1 MSVKSVSKMS
11 VKYPKVKSDNK
22 QRVYIVFYLNGK
34 RYRLFNGSKINSNL
48 CPNSYPV
55 GKRFEVAQLL
65 AAEVF
70 KFITSGLSL
79 QEPLKVINKSDLE
92 CFKLALDAKLQGEYS
107 DKYKSMLRFVYDS
120 FTSKLSN
127 ENIAS
132 NDVKSYLNHYA
143 LGVSYNTI
151 KRHLSV
157 LINEARN
164 IGMNSNPM
172 EGIKA
177 KKTKAKLH
185 KPYNDIRLILDEIKL
200 FNNNLYLCCIMTYGC
215 LLRPHR
221 EIRELKWSDFS
232 DDLGYIHLSGNRNKS
247 GKNRIVPV
255 PIYIRELLVKGQPQ
269 HNIFTDTTRPLN
281 EDYFKTLW
289 GRFKRVSKLLEQ
301 DQTLYSFRHSGA
313 IEIFKRT
320 GSITKLQKAMEHSS
334 INVSLTYLRG
344 LEIAELKEED
354 MPNIKTPA
362 KCKGL

>member
-48 CPNSYPV
+48 CPNSYPI

-92 CFKLALDAKLQGEYS
+92 YFKLALDAKMQGEYS

-289 GRFKRVSKLLEQ
+289 GRFKRVSKLLKQ

-320 GSITKLQKAMEHSS
+320 GSITKLQKAMGHSS
-334 INVSLTYLRG
+334 INVSLTYLRC

-354 MPNIKTPA
+354 MPMV
-362 KCKGL
+362 

>member
-22 QRVYIVFYLNGK
+22 QRFYVVFYNNGK

-48 CPNSYPV
+48 YPNSYPV
-55 GKRFEVAQLL
+55 AKRYEIAQLL

-70 KFITSGLSL
+70 KYISSGLSI
-79 QEPLKVINKSDLE
+79 QDPVRVICKSDKQYL
-92 CFKLALDAKLQGEYS
+92 KLALDNKIKGEYS
-107 DKYKSMLRFVYDS
+107 DKYKSMLRFVYDGFVS
-120 FTSKLSN
+120 YSTD
-127 ENIAS
+127 ENITS
-132 NDVKSYLNHYA
+132 NNVKTYLNQYA

-151 KRHLSV
+151 KRHLNV

-172 EGIKA
+172 ESIKA

-185 KPYNDIRLILDEIKL
+185 KPYKDINLILNEIKL
-200 FNNNLYLCCIMTYGC
+200 FSDNLYLCCLMTYGC

-269 HNIFTDTTRPLN
+269 HNIFTGATRPLN

-301 DQTLYSFRHSGA
+301 DQTLYSFRHTGA

-320 GSITKLQKAMEHSS
+320 GSITKLQKAMGHSS

-354 MPNIKTPA
+354 MPMV
-362 KCKGL
+362 

>member
-22 QRVYIVFYLNGK
+22 QRFYVVFYNNGK

-48 CPNSYPV
+48 YPNSYPV
-55 GKRFEVAQLL
+55 GKRYEVAQLL

-79 QEPLKVINKSDLE
+79 QEPLKVINKSDVE
-92 CFKLALDAKLQGEYS
+92 YFKLALDAKLKGDYS
-107 DKYKSMLRFVYDS
+107 DKYKSMLRFVYDG
-120 FTSKLSN
+120 FLFHLTDEK
-127 ENIAS
+127 ITS

-200 FNNNLYLCCIMTYGC
+200 FNDNLYLCCLMTYGC

-232 DDLGYIHLSGNRNKS
+232 DDLDYIHLSGNRNKS

-255 PIYIRELLVKGQPQ
+255 PTYVRDILVKGQPH

-301 DQTLYSFRHSGA
+301 DQTLYSFRHTGA

-320 GSITKLQKAMEHSS
+320 GSITKLQKAMGHSS
-334 INVSLTYLRG
+334 INVSLTYKRFR
-344 LEIAELKEED
+344 
-354 MPNIKTPA
+354 NS
-362 KCKGL
+362 

>member
-1 MSVKSVSKMS
+1 MKF
-11 VKYPKVKSDNK
+11 KYPKVMFDSK
-22 QRVYIVFYLNGK
+22 QRVYVSFSLNNK
-34 RYRLFNGSKINSNL
+34 RFRLFNGSKINSDIY
-48 CPNSYPV
+48 PNTYTKE
-55 GKRFEVAQLL
+55 KRLEVAHLL
-65 AAEVF
+65 AAEVY
-70 KFITSGLSL
+70 KSISSGLSVL
-79 QEPLKVINKSDLE
+79 DTTKELCANQNNSDLE
-92 CFKLALDAKLQGEYS
+92 SFELALHNKLKGDYS

-120 FTSKLSN
+120 FTAKLTD
-127 ENIAS
+127 ENITS

-200 FNNNLYLCCIMTYGC
+200 FNDNLYLCCVMTYGC

-255 PIYIRELLVKGQPQ
+255 PIYTRELLVKGQPQ

-320 GSITKLQKAMEHSS
+320 GSITKLQKAMGHSS

-354 MPNIKTPA
+354 MPMV
-362 KCKGL
+362 

>member
-11 VKYPKVKSDNK
+11 VKYPKIKSDNK
-22 QRVYIVFYLNGK
+22 QRFYVVFYNYGK

-48 CPNSYPV
+48 YPNSYPKA
-55 GKRFEVAQLL
+55 KRYEIAQLL

-70 KFITSGLSL
+70 KYISSGLSI
-79 QEPLKVINKSDLE
+79 QDPIRVICKSDKQYL
-92 CFKLALDAKLQGEYS
+92 KLALDNKIKGEYS
-107 DKYKSMLRFVYDS
+107 DKYKSMLRFVYDGFVS
-120 FTSKLSN
+120 YLRDGNITSN
-127 ENIAS
+127 N
-132 NDVKSYLNHYA
+132 VKSYLNQYA
-143 LGVSYNTI
+143 LGVSFNTI
-151 KRHLSV
+151 KRHLNV

-172 EGIKA
+172 ESIKA

-185 KPYNDIRLILDEIKL
+185 KPYKDINLILNEIKL
-200 FNNNLYLCCIMTYGC
+200 FSDNLYLCCLMTYGC

-232 DDLGYIHLSGNRNKS
+232 DDLSYIHLSGNRNKS

-269 HNIFTDTTRPLN
+269 HNIFTDTIRPLN
-281 EDYFKTLW
+281 EDCFKTLW
-289 GRFKRVSKLLEQ
+289 GRFKMVSELLEQ

-320 GSITKLQKAMEHSS
+320 GSITKLQRAMGHSS

-354 MPNIKTPA
+354 MPMV
-362 KCKGL
+362 

>member
-11 VKYPKVKSDNK
+11 VKYPKIKSDNK
-22 QRVYIVFYLNGK
+22 QRFYVVFYNNGK

-48 CPNSYPV
+48 YPNSYPV
-55 GKRFEVAQLL
+55 AKRYEIAQLL

-70 KFITSGLSL
+70 KYISSGLSI
-79 QEPLKVINKSDLE
+79 QDPVRVICKSDKQYL
-92 CFKLALDAKLQGEYS
+92 KLALDNKLKGEYS
-107 DKYKSMLRFVYDS
+107 DKYKSMLRFVYDGFVS
-120 FTSKLSN
+120 YSTD
-127 ENIAS
+127 ENITS
-132 NDVKSYLNHYA
+132 NNVKTYLNQYA

-151 KRHLSV
+151 KRHLNV

-172 EGIKA
+172 ESIKA

-185 KPYNDIRLILDEIKL
+185 KPYKDINLILNEIKL
-200 FNNNLYLCCIMTYGC
+200 FSDNLYLCCLMTYGC

-269 HNIFTDTTRPLN
+269 HNIFTHTTRPLN

-289 GRFKRVSKLLEQ
+289 SRFKRQSNALEQ
-301 DQTLYSFRHSGA
+301 GQTLYSFRHSGA

-320 GSITKLQKAMEHSS
+320 GSITKLQKAMGHSS

-344 LEIAELKEED
+344 LEIAELKEGD
-354 MPNIKTPA
+354 MPMV
-362 KCKGL
+362 

>member
-11 VKYPKVKSDNK
+11 VKYPKIKSDNK
-22 QRVYIVFYLNGK
+22 QRFYIVFYNNGK

-48 CPNSYPV
+48 HPNSYPV
-55 GKRFEVAQLL
+55 AKRYEISQLL

-70 KFITSGLSL
+70 KYTSSGLSV
-79 QEPLKVINKSDLE
+79 QDPVRVICRSDKQYL
-92 CFKLALDAKLQGEYS
+92 KLALDNKLKGEYS
-107 DKYKSMLRFVYDS
+107 DKYKSMLRFVYDG
-120 FTSKLSN
+120 FVSN
-127 ENIAS
+127 LTDENITS
-132 NDVKSYLNHYA
+132 NNVKSYLNHYA

-151 KRHLSV
+151 KRHLNV

-172 EGIKA
+172 ESIKA

-185 KPYNDIRLILDEIKL
+185 KPYKDINLILNEIKL
-200 FNNNLYLCCIMTYGC
+200 FSDNLYLCCLMTYGC
-215 LLRPHR
+215 LLRPSR

-232 DDLGYIHLSGNRNKS
+232 DDLSYIHLSGHRNKS

-269 HNIFTDTTRPLN
+269 HNIFTGTTKPLN

-301 DQTLYSFRHSGA
+301 DQTLYSFRHTGA

-320 GSITKLQKAMEHSS
+320 GSITKLQKAMGHSS

-354 MPNIKTPA
+354 MPMV
-362 KCKGL
+362 

>member
-11 VKYPKVKSDNK
+11 VKYPKIKSDNK
-22 QRVYIVFYLNGK
+22 KRFYVVFYQKGK
-34 RYRLFNGSKINSNL
+34 RYRLSNGSKINSNL
-48 CPNSYPV
+48 YPNSYPIE
-55 GKRFEVAQLL
+55 KRYEVAQLL

-70 KFITSGLSL
+70 KFINSGLDI
-79 QEPLKVINKSDLE
+79 QYPTKVLNKSDIEYLKLGLE
-92 CFKLALDAKLQGEYS
+92 IKLKGDYS
-107 DKYKSMLRFVYDS
+107 NKYKSMLRFVYDS
-120 FTSKLSN
+120 FTSKLSD

-132 NDVKSYLNHYA
+132 NDVKSYLNQYA

-151 KRHLSV
+151 KRHLNV

-164 IGMNSNPM
+164 AGMINNPM
-172 EGIKA
+172 ESLKA
-177 KKTKAKLH
+177 KKTRAKLH
-185 KPYNDIRLILDEIKL
+185 KPYKDIKLIFDEIKL
-200 FNNNLYLCCIMTYGC
+200 FNDNLYLCCLMTYGC

-232 DDLGYIHLSGNRNKS
+232 DDLNYIHLSGHRNKS

-320 GSITKLQKAMEHSS
+320 GSITKLQKAMGHSS

-354 MPNIKTPA
+354 MPMV
-362 KCKGL
+362 

>member
-22 QRVYIVFYLNGK
+22 QRFYVVFYNNGK

-48 CPNSYPV
+48 YPNSYPV
-55 GKRFEVAQLL
+55 AKRYEIAQLL

-70 KFITSGLSL
+70 KYISSGLSI
-79 QEPLKVINKSDLE
+79 QDPVRVICKSDKQYL
-92 CFKLALDAKLQGEYS
+92 KLALDNKIKGEYS
-107 DKYKSMLRFVYDS
+107 DKYKSMLRFVYDGFVS
-120 FTSKLSN
+120 YSTD
-127 ENIAS
+127 ENITS
-132 NDVKSYLNHYA
+132 NNVKTYLNQYA

-151 KRHLSV
+151 KRHLNV

-172 EGIKA
+172 ESIKA

-185 KPYNDIRLILDEIKL
+185 KPYKDINLILNEIKL
-200 FNNNLYLCCIMTYGC
+200 FSDNLYLCCLMTYGC

-269 HNIFTDTTRPLN
+269 HNIFTGTTRPLN

-289 GRFKRVSKLLEQ
+289 GRFKTVSELLEQ

-320 GSITKLQKAMEHSS
+320 GSITKLQRAMGHSS

-344 LEIAELKEED
+344 LEVAELKEED
-354 MPNIKTPA
+354 MPMV
-362 KCKGL
+362 

>member
-22 QRVYIVFYLNGK
+22 QRFYVVFYNNGK

-48 CPNSYPV
+48 YPNSYPLN
-55 GKRFEVAQLL
+55 KRYEIAQLL

-70 KFITSGLSL
+70 KYISSGLSI
-79 QEPLKVINKSDLE
+79 QDPVRVICKSDKQYL
-92 CFKLALDAKLQGEYS
+92 KLALDNKIKGEYS
-107 DKYKSMLRFVYDS
+107 DKYKSMLRFVYDGFVS
-120 FTSKLSN
+120 YSTD
-127 ENIAS
+127 ENITS
-132 NDVKSYLNHYA
+132 NNVKTYLNQYA

-151 KRHLSV
+151 KRHLNV

-172 EGIKA
+172 ESIKA

-185 KPYNDIRLILDEIKL
+185 KPYKDINLILNEIKL
-200 FNNNLYLCCIMTYGC
+200 FSDNLYLCCLMTYGC

-289 GRFKRVSKLLEQ
+289 GRFKRVSKLLGQ
-301 DQTLYSFRHSGA
+301 DQTLYSFRHTGA

-320 GSITKLQKAMEHSS
+320 GSITKLQKAMGHSS

-354 MPNIKTPA
+354 MPMV
-362 KCKGL
+362 

>member
-1 MSVKSVSKMS
+1 MS
-11 VKYPKVKSDNK
+11 VKYPKIKSDNK
-22 QRVYIVFYLNGK
+22 QRFYVVFYNNGK

-48 CPNSYPV
+48 FPNSYPV
-55 GKRFEVAQLL
+55 AKRYEIAQLL

-70 KFITSGLSL
+70 KYISSGLSI
-79 QEPLKVINKSDLE
+79 QDPVIVIRKSDKQYL
-92 CFKLALDAKLQGEYS
+92 KLALEAKLNGEYS
-107 DKYKSMLRFVYDS
+107 DKYKSMLRFVYDG
-120 FTSKLSN
+120 FLFHLTD
-127 ENIAS
+127 ENITS

-185 KPYNDIRLILDEIKL
+185 KPYKDINLILNEIKL
-200 FNNNLYLCCIMTYGC
+200 FSDNLYLCCLMTYGC

-232 DDLGYIHLSGNRNKS
+232 DDLDYIHLSGNRNKS

-255 PIYIRELLVKGQPQ
+255 PIYIKQLLVKRQPQ
-269 HNIFTDTTRPLN
+269 HNIFTGTTRPLN

-289 GRFKRVSKLLEQ
+289 SSVLRRSA
-301 DQTLYSFRHSGA
+301 QTDWTRPYYNLF
-313 IEIFKRT
+313 F
-320 GSITKLQKAMEHSS
+320 
-334 INVSLTYLRG
+334 
-344 LEIAELKEED
+344 
-354 MPNIKTPA
+354 
-362 KCKGL
+362 

>member
-1 MSVKSVSKMS
+1 MSVKSVSKLS

-22 QRVYIVFYLNGK
+22 QRFYIVFYNNGK

-48 CPNSYPV
+48 YPNSYPV
-55 GKRFEVAQLL
+55 AKRYEIAQLL

-70 KFITSGLSL
+70 KFISSGLCI
-79 QEPLKVINKSDLE
+79 QDPIRVICKSDKQYL
-92 CFKLALDAKLQGEYS
+92 KLALDNKIKGEYS
-107 DKYKSMLRFVYDS
+107 DKYKSMLRFVYDGFVS
-120 FTSKLSN
+120 CLTD
-127 ENIAS
+127 ENITSS
-132 NDVKSYLNHYA
+132 NVKTYLNQYA

-151 KRHLSV
+151 KRHLNV

-164 IGMNSNPM
+164 TGMNSNPM
-172 EGIKA
+172 ESIKA

-185 KPYNDIRLILDEIKL
+185 KPYKDINLILNEIKL
-200 FNNNLYLCCIMTYGC
+200 FSDNLYLCCLMTYGC

-255 PIYIRELLVKGQPQ
+255 PIYIREMLVIGQPQ
-269 HNIFTDTTRPLN
+269 HNIFTDTTKPLN

-301 DQTLYSFRHSGA
+301 DQTLYSFRHTGA

-320 GSITKLQKAMEHSS
+320 GSITKLQKAMGHSS
-334 INVSLTYLRG
+334 VNVSLIYLRG

-354 MPNIKTPA
+354 MPMV
-362 KCKGL
+362 

>member
-1 MSVKSVSKMS
+1 MQYN
-11 VKYPKVKSDNK
+11 YPKVKSDSK
-22 QRVYIVFYLNGK
+22 QRLYISFNINNK
-34 RYRLFNGSKINSNL
+34 RYRLFNGRKINSNL
-48 CPNSYPV
+48 YPNSYPLN
-55 GKRFEVAQLL
+55 KRYEIAQLL

-70 KFITSGLSL
+70 KYISSGLSI
-79 QEPLKVINKSDLE
+79 QEPVRAICKSDKEYL
-92 CFKLALDAKLQGEYS
+92 KLALDNKLKGDYS
-107 DKYKSMLRFVYDS
+107 DKYKSMLRFVFDGFVS
-120 FTSKLSN
+120 HLTD
-127 ENIAS
+127 ENITS
-132 NDVKSYLNHYA
+132 NDVKSYLNQYA

-151 KRHLSV
+151 KRHLNV

-172 EGIKA
+172 ESIKA

-185 KPYNDIRLILDEIKL
+185 KPYKDINLILNEIRLFSDS
-200 FNNNLYLCCIMTYGC
+200 LYLCCLMTYGC

-320 GSITKLQKAMEHSS
+320 GSITKLQKAMGHSS

-354 MPNIKTPA
+354 MPTLIKP
-362 KCKGL
+362 

>member
-1 MSVKSVSKMS
+1 MS

-22 QRVYIVFYLNGK
+22 QRFYVVFYNNGK

-48 CPNSYPV
+48 FPNSYPV
-55 GKRFEVAQLL
+55 AKRYEIAQLL

-70 KFITSGLSL
+70 KYISSGLSI
-79 QEPLKVINKSDLE
+79 QDPVIVIRKSDKQYL
-92 CFKLALDAKLQGEYS
+92 KLALEAKLNGEYS
-107 DKYKSMLRFVYDS
+107 DKYKSMLRFVYDG
-120 FTSKLSN
+120 FLFHLTDEK
-127 ENIAS
+127 ITS

-200 FNNNLYLCCIMTYGC
+200 FNDNLYLCCLMTYGC

-232 DDLGYIHLSGNRNKS
+232 DDLDYIHLSGNRNKS
-247 GKNRIVPV
+247 GRNRIVPV
-255 PIYIRELLVKGQPQ
+255 PSYVRDILVKGEPH
-269 HNIFTDTTRPLN
+269 HNIFSGRQQPLN

-289 GRFKRVSKLLEQ
+289 SRFKRVSKLLEQ

-320 GSITKLQKAMEHSS
+320 GSITKLQKAMGHSS

-354 MPNIKTPA
+354 MPMVELVLN
-362 KCKGL
+362 LN

>member
-1 MSVKSVSKMS
+1 VCQKIS

-22 QRVYIVFYLNGK
+22 QRFYVVFYNNGK

-48 CPNSYPV
+48 YPNSYPLN
-55 GKRFEVAQLL
+55 KRYEIAQLL

-70 KFITSGLSL
+70 KYISSGLSI
-79 QEPLKVINKSDLE
+79 QDPVRVICKSDKQYL
-92 CFKLALDAKLQGEYS
+92 KLALDNKIKGEYS
-107 DKYKSMLRFVYDS
+107 DKYKSMLRFVYDGFVS
-120 FTSKLSN
+120 YSTD
-127 ENIAS
+127 ENITS
-132 NDVKSYLNHYA
+132 NNVKTYLNQYA

-151 KRHLSV
+151 KRHLNV

-172 EGIKA
+172 ESIKA

-185 KPYNDIRLILDEIKL
+185 KPYKDINLILNEIKL
-200 FNNNLYLCCIMTYGC
+200 FSDNLYLCCLMTYGC

-269 HNIFTDTTRPLN
+269 HNIFTGATRPLN

-289 GRFKRVSKLLEQ
+289 GRFKRVSKLLGQ
-301 DQTLYSFRHSGA
+301 DQTLYSFRHTGA

-320 GSITKLQKAMEHSS
+320 GSITKLQKAMGHSS

-354 MPNIKTPA
+354 MPMV
-362 KCKGL
+362 

>member
-1 MSVKSVSKMS
+1 MKLN
-11 VKYPKVKSDNK
+11 YPTVHTDQKQKVFISFIIN
-22 QRVYIVFYLNGK
+22 QK
-34 RYRLFNGSKINSNL
+34 RYRLYNGKRIGSKTN
-48 CPNSYPV
+48 PNSFPLSQRENI
-55 GKRFEVAQLL
+55 GNLL
-65 AAEVF
+65 AAEIYNYLINGGQLSAYRTN
-70 KFITSGLSL
+70 KIISG
-79 QEPLKVINKSDLE
+79 KKSDKVYLAQ
-92 CFKLALDAKLQGEYS
+92 ALDNKLKGEYS
-107 DKYKSMLRFVYDS
+107 EKYKSMLRFVFDGFVSYLTD
-120 FTSKLSN
+120 
-127 ENIAS
+127 ENITS
-132 NDVKSYLNHYA
+132 NSVKSYLNQYA

-151 KRHLSV
+151 KRHLNV

-164 IGMNSNPM
+164 IGMISNPM
-172 EGIKA
+172 ESIKA

-185 KPYNDIRLILDEIKL
+185 KPYKDINLILNEIKL
-200 FNNNLYLCCIMTYGC
+200 FSDNLYLCCLMTYGC

-232 DDLGYIHLSGNRNKS
+232 DDLGYIHLSGHRNKS

-269 HNIFTDTTRPLN
+269 HNIFTGTKRPLN

-301 DQTLYSFRHSGA
+301 DQTLYSFRHTGA

-320 GSITKLQKAMEHSS
+320 GSITKLQKAMGHSS

-354 MPNIKTPA
+354 MPMV
-362 KCKGL
+362 

>member
-1 MSVKSVSKMS
+1 MSVKSMSKMS

-22 QRVYIVFYLNGK
+22 QRFYIVFYNNGK

-48 CPNSYPV
+48 YPNSYPV
-55 GKRFEVAQLL
+55 AKRYEIAQLL

-70 KFITSGLSL
+70 KYISSGLSI
-79 QEPLKVINKSDLE
+79 QDPVRVICKSDKQYL
-92 CFKLALDAKLQGEYS
+92 KLALDNKLKGEYS
-107 DKYKSMLRFVYDS
+107 DKYKSMLRFVYDGFVS
-120 FTSKLSN
+120 YLTDENITSN
-127 ENIAS
+127 E
-132 NDVKSYLNHYA
+132 VKSYLNQYA

-151 KRHLSV
+151 KRHLNV

-172 EGIKA
+172 ESIKA

-185 KPYNDIRLILDEIKL
+185 KPYKDINLILNEIKL
-200 FNNNLYLCCIMTYGC
+200 FSDNLFLCCLMTYGC

-269 HNIFTDTTRPLN
+269 HNIFTHTTRL
-281 EDYFKTLW
+281 
-289 GRFKRVSKLLEQ
+289 
-301 DQTLYSFRHSGA
+301 
-313 IEIFKRT
+313 I
-320 GSITKLQKAMEHSS
+320 SISRQ
-334 INVSLTYLRG
+334 V
-344 LEIAELKEED
+344 
-354 MPNIKTPA
+354 NIT
-362 KCKGL
+362 

>member
-1 MSVKSVSKMS
+1 
-11 VKYPKVKSDNK
+11 
-22 QRVYIVFYLNGK
+22 VFYNNGK

-48 CPNSYPV
+48 YPNSYPLN
-55 GKRFEVAQLL
+55 KRYEIAQLL

-70 KFITSGLSL
+70 KYISSGLSI
-79 QEPLKVINKSDLE
+79 QDPVRVICKSDKQYL
-92 CFKLALDAKLQGEYS
+92 KLALDNKIKGEYS
-107 DKYKSMLRFVYDS
+107 DKYKSMLRFVYDGFVS
-120 FTSKLSN
+120 YSTD
-127 ENIAS
+127 ENITS
-132 NDVKSYLNHYA
+132 NNVKTYLNQYA

-151 KRHLSV
+151 KRHLNV

-172 EGIKA
+172 ESIKA

-185 KPYNDIRLILDEIKL
+185 KPYKDINLILNEIKL
-200 FNNNLYLCCIMTYGC
+200 FSDNLYLCCLMTYGC

-269 HNIFTDTTRPLN
+269 HNIFTGATRPLN

-289 GRFKRVSKLLEQ
+289 GRFKRVSKLLGQ
-301 DQTLYSFRHSGA
+301 DQTLYSFRHTGA

-320 GSITKLQKAMEHSS
+320 GSITKLQKAMGHSS

-354 MPNIKTPA
+354 MPMV
-362 KCKGL
+362 

>member
-11 VKYPKVKSDNK
+11 VKYPKIKSDNK
-22 QRVYIVFYLNGK
+22 QRFYVVFYNNGK

-48 CPNSYPV
+48 YPNSYPV
-55 GKRFEVAQLL
+55 GKRYEVAQLL

-79 QEPLKVINKSDLE
+79 QEPLKVINKSDVE
-92 CFKLALDAKLQGEYS
+92 YFKLALDAKLKGDYS
-107 DKYKSMLRFVYDS
+107 DKYKSMLRFVYDG
-120 FTSKLSN
+120 FLFHLTDEK
-127 ENIAS
+127 ITS

-232 DDLGYIHLSGNRNKS
+232 DDLSYIHLSGNRNKS

-255 PIYIRELLVKGQPQ
+255 PIYIRELLIKGQPH

-289 GRFKRVSKLLEQ
+289 SRFKKVSKLLEQ

-320 GSITKLQKAMEHSS
+320 GSITKLQKAMGHSS

-354 MPNIKTPA
+354 MPMV
-362 KCKGL
+362 

>member
-22 QRVYIVFYLNGK
+22 QRFYIVFYSNGK

-48 CPNSYPV
+48 CPNSYPLN
-55 GKRFEVAQLL
+55 KRYEIAQLL

-70 KFITSGLSL
+70 KYISNGYNL
-79 QEPLKVINKSDLE
+79 QDPIKANGNSDRCYL
-92 CFKLALDAKLQGEYS
+92 KLALEAKLKGDYS
-107 DKYKSMLRFVYDS
+107 DKYKSMLRFIYDS
-120 FTSKLSN
+120 FTSKLTD
-127 ENIAS
+127 ENITS
-132 NDVKSYLNHYA
+132 SDVKSYLNHYV

-164 IGMNSNPM
+164 IGMSSNPM

-185 KPYNDIRLILDEIKL
+185 KPYNDIRLILDKIKL
-200 FNNNLYLCCIMTYGC
+200 FNDNLYLCCLMTYGC

-221 EIRELKWSDFS
+221 EIRELTWSDFS
-232 DDLGYIHLSGNRNKS
+232 DDLKYIHLSGNRNKS
-247 GKNRIVPV
+247 GRNRIVPV
-255 PIYIRELLVKGQPQ
+255 PSYVREILVKGEPN
-269 HNIFTDTTRPLN
+269 HNIFSGRQQPLN
-281 EDYFKTLW
+281 QDYFKTLW
-289 GRFKRVSKLLEQ
+289 SRFKRQSNVLEQ
-301 DQTLYSFRHSGA
+301 GQTLYSFRHSGA

-320 GSITKLQKAMEHSS
+320 GSITKLQKAMGHSS

-354 MPNIKTPA
+354 MPMV
-362 KCKGL
+362 

>member
-11 VKYPKVKSDNK
+11 VKYPKIKSDNK
-22 QRVYIVFYLNGK
+22 QRFYIVFYNNGK

-48 CPNSYPV
+48 HPNSYPV
-55 GKRFEVAQLL
+55 AKRYEVAQLL

-70 KFITSGLSL
+70 KFITSGLSV
-79 QEPLKVINKSDLE
+79 QEPVRVICKSDKQYL
-92 CFKLALDAKLQGEYS
+92 KLALDNKLKGDYS
-107 DKYKSMLRFVYDS
+107 DKYKSMLRFVYDGFVS
-120 FTSKLSN
+120 YLTD
-127 ENIAS
+127 ENITS
-132 NDVKSYLNHYA
+132 NNVKSYLSHYA

-151 KRHLSV
+151 KRHLNV

-164 IGMNSNPM
+164 IGMDSNPM
-172 EGIKA
+172 EIIKA

-185 KPYNDIRLILDEIKL
+185 KPYKDINLILNEIKL
-200 FNNNLYLCCIMTYGC
+200 FSDNLFLCCLMTYGC

-255 PIYIRELLVKGQPQ
+255 PIYIRQLLVKGQPQ
-269 HNIFTDTTRPLN
+269 HNIFTGTTRPLN

-301 DQTLYSFRHSGA
+301 DQTLYSFRHSGS

-320 GSITKLQKAMEHSS
+320 GSITKLQKAMGHSS
-334 INVSLTYLRG
+334 INVSPT
-344 LEIAELKEED
+344 
-354 MPNIKTPA
+354 
-362 KCKGL
+362 

>member
-22 QRVYIVFYLNGK
+22 QRFYVVFYNNGK

-48 CPNSYPV
+48 YPNSYPV
-55 GKRFEVAQLL
+55 GKRYEIAQLL

-79 QEPLKVINKSDLE
+79 QEPLKVINKSDVE
-92 CFKLALDAKLQGEYS
+92 YFKLALDAKLKGDYS
-107 DKYKSMLRFVYDS
+107 DKYKSMLRFVYDG
-120 FTSKLSN
+120 FLFHLTDEK
-127 ENIAS
+127 ITS
-132 NDVKSYLNHYA
+132 NDVKSYLNHHA

-151 KRHLSV
+151 KRQLSV

-200 FNNNLYLCCIMTYGC
+200 FSDNLYLCCIMTYGC

-232 DDLGYIHLSGNRNKS
+232 DDLSYIHLSGNRNKS

-255 PIYIRELLVKGQPQ
+255 PIYIKQLLVKRQPQ
-269 HNIFTDTTRPLN
+269 HNIFTGTTRPLN

-301 DQTLYSFRHSGA
+301 DQTLYSFRHTGA

-320 GSITKLQKAMEHSS
+320 GSITKLQKAMGHSS
-334 INVSLTYLRG
+334 INVSLTYKRFR
-344 LEIAELKEED
+344 
-354 MPNIKTPA
+354 NS
-362 KCKGL
+362 